1 MGIPLR
7 LLLIEDSADDAT
19 LLLRE
24 IKRGGFDPLCQRVD
38 TYEDTE
44 SALQTQNW
52 DIIISDYSM
61 PNFNGMEALKLA
73 KDSGKD
79 LPFILISG
87 TIGEEYAVRAMK
99 AGANDYLMKD
109 NLTRLIPAI
118 ERELKEAKN
127 RNARKRAEE
136 TIEHLTYHD
145 ALTGLLNRR
154 EFERRVASALE
165 SAKIKNLEHAL
176 CYFDLDQF
184 KVINDTC
191 GHLAGDELLKQLSD
205 HLLKRIQLQNN
216 LARLGGDEFGILI
229 KNCSQEKA
237 KAFAATLCGIV
248 SGFRFVWDGDL
259 FEISASIGLVNLN
272 ADTESLSKVLSAAD
286 AACYMA
292 KDAGRNRFYLYEDSD
307 VAISQRHNEMQM
319 VSRITRALKGNRM
332 RLYSQSIMPLKDP
345 QEPPHCEILLRMLD
359 EDGNLLAPGQF
370 MPAAEKYSLM
380 PSIDRWVIDNVFALK
395 AYIAQKRQA
404 DIGVYHHCS
413 INLSGAS
420 LSDDTLLG
428 YICDKTREYDIAPSS
443 VCFEITETAAIANLP
458 IATAF
463 IKELRSMGYRFAL
476 DDFGSGLSSF
486 AYLKNLPVDF
496 LKIDGSFIKD
506 IASDPIDYTMV
517 RAINQIGHAMNIKT
531 IAEFVE
537 DDKIVSKLHE
547 IGVDF
552 AQGFGIDRPRPIEE
566 MVPGFS
572 RSLPPQNA

>member
-24 IKRGGFDPLCQRVD
+24 IKRGGFDPVCQRVD

-44 SALQTQNW
+44 SALRTQNW

-73 KDSGKD
+73 KASGKD

-118 ERELKEAKN
+118 ERELKEAEN

-136 TIEHLTYHD
+136 AVEHLTYHD

-191 GHLAGDELLKQLSD
+191 GHLAGDELLKQLAA
-205 HLLKRIQLQNN
+205 HLLKHIKIQNN
-216 LARLGGDEFGILI
+216 LARLGGDEFGLLI
-229 KNCSQEKA
+229 KNCSPDKA
-237 KAFAATLCGIV
+237 REFAAALRDIV
-248 SGFRFVWDGDL
+248 ADFRFVWDGDI
-259 FEISASIGLVNLN
+259 FEISASIGLVNLD
-272 ADTESLSKVLSAAD
+272 AGTESLSKVLSAAD

-292 KDAGRNRFYLYEDSD
+292 KDAGRNRYYLYEDSD
-307 VAISQRHNEMQM
+307 LALSQRHNEMQM
-319 VSRITRALKGNRM
+319 VSRITRALKENRM
-332 RLYSQSIMPLKDP
+332 RLFSQSIMPLKDP
-345 QEPPHCEILLRMLD
+345 QEPPHCEILIRMQD
-359 EDGNLLAPGQF
+359 ERGKLLAPGEF

-380 PSIDRWVIDNVFALK
+380 PSVDRWVIDQVFAVK
-395 AYIAQKRQA
+395 AFMARQQQA
-404 DIGVYHHCS
+404 DVGIYHHCS

-420 LSDDTLLG
+420 LGDDILLD
-428 YICDKTREYDIAPSS
+428 YIRDKTRDYDIKPAS

-458 IATAF
+458 VAAAF
-463 IKELRSMGYRFAL
+463 IKELRAMGYRFAL

-486 AYLKNLPVDF
+486 AYLKNLPVDY
-496 LKIDGSFIKD
+496 LKIDGSFVRD
-506 IASDPIDYTMV
+506 IANDPIDFTMV
-517 RAINQIGHAMNIKT
+517 KAINQIGQVMNIKT

-537 DDKIVSKLHE
+537 DDKIVRKLHE

-566 MVPGFS
+566 LVPGLS
-572 RSLPPQNA
+572 TN